1 MRAGPL
7 TARPAPIR
15 GPALRRPPR
24 PDLDAIAGQVDRLAA
39 LAAAGASTAA
49 AFRYLAAAETGDTA
63 RLAEAAAQAA
73 RDAVPLAPVFAE
85 AEPVWRRVG
94 ATVALAVDTGAPL
107 APVLRAAAVGAR
119 ASVQLQRAVAESV
132 AGPAA
137 SARLVLLLPPACLL
151 LGWGFGFDVPGVL
164 LGDPLG
170 LVLLAVGL
178 ALLLAARAWS
188 VRLVR
193 AASAMSW
200 TVGLRL
206 ELVATAVRAGL
217 PVQRARRLADAAAED
232 CGLQVPAGPELEDVV
247 RFAAEAGLPVVAL
260 LDAEADRLRRAAL
273 AEARLR
279 ATVLAARLLLPLGLL
294 VLPAFLLLGA
304 VPIGLA
310 VLRSSH
316 LTF

>member
-7 TARPAPIR
+7 RRVLSARFRRTAA
-15 GPALRRPPR
+15 

-39 LAAAGASTAA
+39 LAAAGATTAA
-49 AFRYLAAAETGDTA
+49 AFRYLAAAESESTA
-63 RLAEAAAQAA
+63 ALAAAAA
-73 RDAVPLAPVFAE
+73 RAASDGRPIAAAFVE

-94 ATVALAVDTGAPL
+94 VTVALAVDTGAPL

-119 ASVQLQRAVAESV
+119 STVDLQRAVAESV

-137 SARLVLLLPPACLL
+137 SARLVLVLPPAALL
-151 LGWGFGFDVPGVL
+151 LGWAFGFDVPGVL

-170 LVLLAVGL
+170 LVLLVVGL
-178 ALLLAARAWS
+178 ALLLAARTWS
-188 VRLVR
+188 ARLVR
-193 AASAMSW
+193 AASVMSW

-217 PVQRARRLADAAAED
+217 PVPRAQALADAAAAE
-232 CGLQVPAGPELEDVV
+232 CGLEVPQGPELEDVL

-260 LDAEADRLRRAAL
+260 LDAEADRLRRGAL

-316 LTF
+316 LAF